1 MSKKINLLDNTSNQL
16 PKFRIKNW
24 IEINDQSRGVYNTNT
39 DTRFKTAM
47 LKSNFANIMVH
58 TYFLKEEWQLL
69 EMELMMQ

>member
-1 MSKKINLLDNTSNQL
+1 MECQKKINLLDNTSNQL
-16 PKFRIKNW
+16 PKFRIKSW

-58 TYFLKEEWQLL
+58 TYLLKEE
-69 EMELMMQ
+69 

>member
-58 TYFLKEEWQLL
+58 TYLLKEEWQLL